1 MKRHEICSI
10 LLWMKHL
17 LISLALLVSLSC
29 WAQREKPVSVRMTG
43 QFDFGV
49 RGMGTNDAGMGVE
62 VALSLFA
69 KKRVQLLTEAHSL
82 FYMGDK
88 SLAIDRDGKELPNG
102 SLHSL
107 QAGPQ
112 VFLSKTIAFFATY
125 GLAWHRYQEWT
136 YTLDDGYRLGLTGY
150 FGDQNNFIAQV
161 SWMQVPREEGNIR
174 QFGIGVGY
182 RLL

>member
-1 MKRHEICSI
+1 
-10 LLWMKHL
+10 MKHL
-17 LISLALLVSLSC
+17 LLLTALLVSLNC

-49 RGMGTNDAGMGVE
+49 RGMGTNNAGMGASA
-62 VALSLFA
+62 ALSLLA

-82 FYMGDK
+82 FYIGDK
-88 SLAIDRDGKELPNG
+88 SLAIDSDGKELPNG

-112 VFLSKTIAFFATY
+112 VFLSKTVAFFATY
-125 GLAWHRYQEWT
+125 GLVWHRYQERH
-136 YTLDDGYRLGLTGY
+136 YTLDDGYRLGLTGF
-150 FGDQNNFIAQV
+150 FGDQNNFITQV

-174 QFGIGVGY
+174 HFGIGVGY
-182 RLL
+182 RIL